1 MALMT
6 SSGLS
11 TDQEKFLVGK
21 LLDRSYLNLVMGSL
35 CDKLQMR
42 EGAGK
47 TAYMVRYKRL
57 NVPVAA
63 LTEGSPGSSNTM
75 VLEEVTVTLD
85 QWGDWLEISDV
96 AQLTTKHPVMQQ
108 ANVLLADNAARVMDR
123 EICVVLLAGT
133 NIIFGDGSVTD
144 RQSINETMTISD
156 GLLKDARAQL
166 ANDGAPAYGSPA
178 GDAKEAASGF
188 SRGQGYI
195 LVCGP
200 EIVNDISSPS
210 VSYGTFVSYANFNDS
225 SKLLTAEVGKWL
237 NFRVLETNFIPRFTR
252 LGNTTIANASGS
264 GFGLTGLTVTAVD
277 GGGSLTSATSFAYK
291 LTRKDLLR
299 GFEEAISIIHTTTSA
314 ATGNNESFTF
324 ALPNTAGYVY
334 NVYFDKT
341 SASTTD
347 AGLGLVSSNAAAGT
361 TVTVTA
367 VAGASAS
374 APPGSVGSSANTTV
388 SLIHPVFI
396 VAQSAL
402 AWAGFYKPKMMMS
415 PNTATK
421 DDPLAQK
428 RTIGYKFFGKAVIK
442 DQTRLLRLEVVN
454 A

>member
-1 MALMT
+1 M
-6 SSGLS
+6 
-11 TDQEKFLVGK
+11 DQEKFLVGK

-47 TAYMVRYKRL
+47 TAYMVRYKRM
-57 NVPVAA
+57 NVPVAT
-63 LTEGSPGSSNTM
+63 LTEGSPGSSSTFT
-75 VLEEVTVTLD
+75 LEEVTVTLD

-96 AQLTTKHPVMQQ
+96 AQLTAKHPVMQQ
-108 ANVLLADNAARVMDR
+108 ANLLLADNAARVMDR

-133 NIIFGDGSVTD
+133 NVIYGDGSISARNAIT
-144 RQSINETMTISD
+144 SSMTISD

-225 SKLLTAEVGKWL
+225 SKLLTAELGKWL

-252 LGNTTIANASGS
+252 LGNTTTANASGS
-264 GFGLTGLTVTAVD
+264 GFGVTGLTVTAVD
-277 GGGSLTSATSFAYK
+277 GGGTLTSSTSFAYK
-291 LTRKDLLR
+291 VTRKDLLR
-299 GFEEAISIIHTTTSA
+299 GFEEAISIIHTTTSTA
-314 ATGNNESFTF
+314 GGNNESFTF
-324 ALPNTAGYVY
+324 ALPPTAGYVY

-347 AGLGLVSSNAAAGT
+347 AGLGLISANNAAGT

-367 VAGASAS
+367 VAGGSA
-374 APPGSVGSSANTTV
+374 AQPPQDIGVDTSVTLV
-388 SLIHPVFI
+388 HPVFI

>member
-1 MALMT
+1 MALLT

-47 TAYMVRYKRL
+47 TAYMVRYKRM
-57 NVPVAA
+57 NVPMAT
-63 LTEGSPGSSNTM
+63 LTEGSSGTSSTFT
-75 VLEEVTVTLD
+75 LEEVTVTLD

-108 ANVLLADNAARVMDR
+108 AQLLLADNAARVMDR

-133 NIIFGDGSVTD
+133 NVIFGDGSVTD
-144 RQSINETMTISD
+144 RQSITDSMTISD

-178 GDAKEAASGF
+178 GDAKEVASGF

-264 GFGLTGLTVTAVD
+264 GFGVTGLTVTAVD
-277 GGGSLTSATSFAYK
+277 GGGSLTSATSYAYK
-291 LTRKDLLR
+291 VTRKDLLR

-314 ATGNNESFTF
+314 AAGNNESFTF
-324 ALPNTAGYVY
+324 ALPSTVGYVY

-347 AGLGLVSSNAAAGT
+347 AGLGLVSANNAASS

-367 VAGASAS
+367 VATGAQ
-374 APPGSVGSSANTTV
+374 PPGSVGSSTNTTI

-402 AWAGFYKPKMMMS
+402 AWCGFYKPKMMLS

-442 DQTRLLRLEVVN
+442 DQTRLLRLEVAN

>member
-1 MALMT
+1 MALLT

-47 TAYMVRYKRL
+47 TAYMVRYKRM
-57 NVPVAA
+57 NVPMAT
-63 LTEGSPGSSNTM
+63 LTEGVLPSSSTFT
-75 VLEEVTVTLD
+75 LEEVTVTLD

-108 ANVLLADNAARVMDR
+108 AQLLLADNAARVMDR

-133 NIIFGDGSVTD
+133 NVIFGDGSVTD

-178 GDAKEAASGF
+178 GDAKEVASGF

-264 GFGLTGLTVTAVD
+264 GFGVTGLTVTAVD
-277 GGGSLTSATSFAYK
+277 GGGSLTSATSYAYK
-291 LTRKDLLR
+291 VTRKDLLR
-299 GFEEAISIIHTTTSA
+299 GFEEAISIIHTTTSTGA
-314 ATGNNESFTF
+314 GNNESFTF
-324 ALPNTAGYVY
+324 ALPSTVGYVY

-347 AGLGLVSSNAAAGT
+347 AGLGLVSANNAASA
-361 TVTVTA
+361 TVAVTA
-367 VAGASAS
+367 VATGVQ
-374 APPGSVGSSANTTV
+374 PPGSVGSSTNTTI

-402 AWAGFYKPKMMMS
+402 AWCGFYKPKMMLS

-442 DQTRLLRLEVVN
+442 DQTRLLRLEVAN